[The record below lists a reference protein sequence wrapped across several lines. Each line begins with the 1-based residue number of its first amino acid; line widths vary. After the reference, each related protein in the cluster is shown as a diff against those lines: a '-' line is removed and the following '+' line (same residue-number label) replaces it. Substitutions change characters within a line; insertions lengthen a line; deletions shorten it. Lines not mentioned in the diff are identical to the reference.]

1 MASNIVSDAPTISAY
16 KKKPYK
22 GSKERYA
29 RKNDVKY
36 RGSKSTEGAKPGME
50 TLAKDTQRR
59 IALSKNKP
67 TVYKTFF
74 GDTSSYKA
82 QTAGDIE
89 AAHPGI
95 KKMREENQ
103 EYIKKRIKQKKPFAS
118 N

>member
-1 MASNIVSDAPTISAY
+1 MADIVSDAPTKSAY

-29 RKNDVKY
+29 RKNDKKY

-50 TLAKDTQRR
+50 TIAKDTQRR
-59 IALSKNKP
+59 IALSENRPK
-67 TVYKTFF
+67 VYKTLL
-74 GDTSSYKA
+74 GDVSSYKA

-89 AAHPGI
+89 AAQPGI
-95 KKMREENQ
+95 KEMREENQ